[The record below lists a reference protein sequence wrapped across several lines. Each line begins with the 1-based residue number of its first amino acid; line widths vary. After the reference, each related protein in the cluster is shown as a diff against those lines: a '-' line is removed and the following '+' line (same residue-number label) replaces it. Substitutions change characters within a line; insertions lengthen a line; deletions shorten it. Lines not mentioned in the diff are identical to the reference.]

1 MSRSTTQRL
10 SGCEKPQLGDAFETS
25 AEEETTTSDCL
36 VIRISSAN
44 QDKVAVLK
52 HQLQELNEQVA

>member
-10 SGCEKPQLGDAFETS
+10 SGCEKPQLGDAFEAS

-36 VIRISSAN
+36 VILISSAN
-44 QDKVAVLK
+44 QDKMAVLK
-52 HQLQELNEQVA
+52 HQLQELNEQIA